1 MKLCFAWR
9 CIKPFHEGVSF
20 LFGLFTHALIPLFL
34 NASCSHLN
42 IQRRVIAQ
50 FVSYGALANLPVDK
64 LINHSGF
71 IMSLSFCVLF
81 FFFFCL
87 STAMTIVCFLQR
99 TWNCSHRKAAGDS
112 WGITG
117 HSAWREN
124 NPICLLVEHI
134 FHLYRMK
141 KTKTFLVVA
150 AVSVSVLAKQRFV
163 FHLKLTLSTL
173 CCNFSGTWWYICLI
187 LLQKKTQNKSYS
199 TFCTTHALL
208 RKSWLNNTQEK
219 SHTAFS
225 FLCERDEALKSWWL
239 IINLD
244 PFKLA
249 AIYAHDL
256 IRQLWFFS
264 FIV

>member
-150 AVSVSVLAKQRFV
+150 AVSVSVPAKQRFV

-173 CCNFSGTWWYICLI
+173 CCNFSGTRWYICLI
-187 LLQKKTQNKSYS
+187 LL
-199 TFCTTHALL
+199 
-208 RKSWLNNTQEK
+208 
-219 SHTAFS
+219 
-225 FLCERDEALKSWWL
+225 
-239 IINLD
+239 
-244 PFKLA
+244 
-249 AIYAHDL
+249 
-256 IRQLWFFS
+256 
-264 FIV
+264 